1 MWAWV
6 IGVLAVVLWG
16 WALNKAWG
24 VMVGT
29 GRNIENGKVGQR
41 VREMYVTEAD
51 VLRLME
57 QSPEDPAYAVKY
69 ATMAGENWEE
79 LKLRATDVQK
89 RYPHLVFGYT
99 MLARA
104 LSELGDKEAARRV
117 TQRGLRRFPRDV
129 ELGIY
134 SFHQVVASGH
144 HRTAL
149 RIIRRL
155 RVEHNDAGW
164 MYATEVD
171 LLIRLK
177 RFAEAERAL
186 NEADKHLTDDEVINA
201 SWAKLEA
208 AVAQP
213 A

>member
-1 MWAWV
+1 M
-6 IGVLAVVLWG
+6 
-16 WALNKAWG
+16 
-24 VMVGT
+24 
-29 GRNIENGKVGQR
+29 Q
-41 VREMYVTEAD
+41 
-51 VLRLME
+51 

-69 ATMAGENWEE
+69 AGMAGENWAE
-79 LKLRATDVQK
+79 LKLRATQVLK
-89 RYPHLVFGYT
+89 SYPHLIFGYA

-104 LSELGDKEAARRV
+104 LSELGEKEAARRM
-117 TQRGLRRFPRDV
+117 TRRGLRRFPRDV
-129 ELGIY
+129 ELGTY
-134 SFHQVVASGH
+134 AFHQAVASGH
-144 HRTAL
+144 NRTAL

-155 RVEHNDAGW
+155 RLEHNDAGW

-177 RFAEAERAL
+177 RFADAERAL
-186 NEADKHLTDDEVINA
+186 NEADKYLTDDQVINE

>member
-41 VREMYVTEAD
+41 VREMYVSEPA

-57 QSPEDPAYAVKY
+57 ESPEDPAYAVKY
-69 ATMAGENWEE
+69 ASMAGENWAE
-79 LKLRATDVQK
+79 LKLRATQVLK
-89 RYPHLVFGYT
+89 RYPHLIFGYA

-104 LSELGDKEAARRV
+104 LSELGEKEAARRV
-117 TQRGLRRFPRDV
+117 TRRGLRRFPRDV
-129 ELGIY
+129 ELGVY
-134 SFHQVVASGH
+134 AFHQAVASGH

-155 RVEHNDAGW
+155 RLEHNDSGW
-164 MYATEVD
+164 IYAIEVE
-171 LLIRLK
+171 LLIRLR

-186 NEADKHLTDDEVINA
+186 NEADKHLKDDKAINE